1 MIRELRVAGVT
12 YPLWLPASLLAM
24 ARKRLE
30 KRSEN

>member
-12 YPLWLPASLLAM
+12 YPLPASLVAM